1 MRFTGCLTAI
11 LVTALSTGSALADH
25 MTTYTGCPLIGAC
38 NSPGKFITAFGTWD
52 VDANEGCRDP
62 DVPGMYQLCVDW
74 GNNRGHFF
82 FDNQAK
88 RCLRQVSSTAYGCG
102 GGTCWCGEWDEVGC
116 SWRVAGK
123 EEEKVDGAGGD
134 GV

>member
-1 MRFTGCLTAI
+1 MRFAGYLTAI

-62 DVPGMYQLCVDW
+62 RCPRDVP
-74 GNNRGHFF
+74 
-82 FDNQAK
+82 A
-88 RCLRQVSSTAYGCG
+88 VSSTAYNCG
-102 GGTCWCGEWDEVGC
+102 GGTCWRGEWDEVGC

-123 EEEKVDGAGGD
+123 EEEKVDGASGD
-134 GV
+134 GI